1 MLENHIH
8 LTPEEQFMVETFH
21 KVQDQHAPGAKL
33 DTGKVRPALV
43 LDGFAKALLAVAE
56 VGTFGANKY
65 TDNGWKE
72 VPNGL
77 KRYKDAKYRHQ
88 LAEAAG
94 ETYDSESQL
103 LHAAH
108 EAWNALARLELL
120 LKEIP
125 CKNPMHPLYA
135 LNLSPDERIIV
146 R

>member
-1 MLENHIH
+1 VDRKTVVLENQIH
-8 LTPEEQFMVETFH
+8 LTPEEQYMVETFH
-21 KVQDQHAPGAKL
+21 VLQDQHTPGAKL

-43 LDGFAKALLAVAE
+43 LDGFSKALLAVSE

-77 KRYKDAKYRHQ
+77 QRYKDAKYRHQ
-88 LAEAAG
+88 LSEAAG
-94 ETYDSESQL
+94 ELYDPESHL

-120 LKEIP
+120 LKEQP
-125 CKNPMHPLYA
+125 CKNPMHHPYDPSL
-135 LNLSPDERIIV
+135 
-146 R
+146 